1 MTTRIAGDQVLNPWT
16 RTTRNAPYAVPED
29 LPHLQALADTQV
41 HPSHAPYRL
50 NLTLPPE
57 PFIGLHDAPLVML
70 LANPGVSDADPAAYA
85 RPGVT
90 ERTLQHIANAGG
102 TPNHFLTHPDKD
114 HPGLR
119 WWSRTL
125 NGLTKQGHSHDE
137 LARLI
142 LAVQF
147 HGYHSQ
153 SWRPIPY
160 TLPSQPFA
168 FYLVRR
174 AMSRSAV
181 IVLGRIASVWK
192 IAVPELA
199 SYPNV
204 VTPKQNRSVQ
214 ISRGNFSPEDFE
226 RIEQALKS

>member
-1 MTTRIAGDQVLNPWT
+1 M
-16 RTTRNAPYAVPED
+16 
-29 LPHLQALADTQV
+29 
-41 HPSHAPYRL
+41 
-50 NLTLPPE
+50 
-57 PFIGLHDAPLVML
+57 
-70 LANPGVSDADPAAYA
+70 
-85 RPGVT
+85 
-90 ERTLQHIANAGG
+90 
-102 TPNHFLTHPDKD
+102 
-114 HPGLR
+114 
-119 WWSRTL
+119 
-125 NGLTKQGHSHDE
+125 TKQGHSHDE
-137 LARLI
+137 LARQI

-174 AMSRSAV
+174 AMSRDAV
-181 IVLGRIASVWK
+181 IVLGRIAATWK

-214 ISRGNFSPEDFE
+214 ISRGNFSPENFE